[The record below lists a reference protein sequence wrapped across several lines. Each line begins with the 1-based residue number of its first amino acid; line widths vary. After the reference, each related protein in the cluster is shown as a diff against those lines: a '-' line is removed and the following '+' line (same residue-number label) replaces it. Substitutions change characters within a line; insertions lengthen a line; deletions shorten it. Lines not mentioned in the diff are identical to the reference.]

1 MITIDPAVETRQ
13 VAALIQKSLV
23 DLGHCYTTQADE
35 LIPVRFSSIGY
46 GDIAGVTWA
55 VCEVD
60 CQRLPR
66 RVTARDLTRDETLHH
81 LQTVC
86 GRPVRCL
93 NSVGVTYFVQLTPPP
108 PAPRLPTR
116 VPLAL
121 DDRPAGDLMLPLGIG
136 REGAL
141 WQSLPSLGHTLIAG
155 TSGSGK
161 SSWLHAAL
169 AALLTSASPTAL
181 QITLVDPKVSEFAA
195 WARAPHLLAPIATD
209 ERAAGAILSDL
220 VSEVDRRGNLL
231 AGRLC
236 RDLAAYNRQ
245 ASSPLPIILV
255 IFDEV
260 LDLLLATGGE
270 RSGIGRLLTRL
281 AAKGRSA
288 GIILWVASQH
298 ARFDLLP
305 RAVTVNLSSRIVFRV
320 ADSSAANLAGC
331 PGAERIPRAIPG
343 RFLASIGGEP
353 PAAYQAFSLDDAAL
367 LAIAQTLTGVDVL
380 AGADL
385 PMPALSDEERALV
398 VYADTHLV
406 GAFTVGKLTDAFPA
420 IKRHRIAEIAR
431 AWEAKGWLT
440 TPADAVSPRM
450 LTDTLRSLAGQPNPT
465 GAKS

>member
-1 MITIDPAVETRQ
+1 MTTIDPAAETRQ

-23 DLGHCYTTQADE
+23 DLGHCFTTQTDE
-35 LIPVRFSSIGY
+35 VIPVRFSSIGY

-66 RVTARDLTRDETLHH
+66 RVTARDLTRAETIHH
-81 LQTVC
+81 LQAVC

-93 NSVGVTYFVQLTPPP
+93 NSVGVTYLVQLTAPPP
-108 PAPRLPTR
+108 TPRLPTR

-121 DDRPAGDLMLPLGIG
+121 DNRPAGDLMLPLGIG

-141 WQSLPSLGHTLIAG
+141 WQPLPSLGHSLIAG
-155 TSGSGK
+155 MSGSGK
-161 SSWLHAAL
+161 SNWIHASL
-169 AALLTSASPTAL
+169 AALLTGASPSAL
-181 QITLVDPKVSEFAA
+181 QIALIDPKVSEFAA
-195 WARAPHLLAPIATD
+195 WAHAPHLLAPIATD

-220 VSEVDRRGNLL
+220 VSEVDCRGNLL

-245 ASSPLPIILV
+245 TDSPLPILLV

-270 RSGIGRLLTRL
+270 RSEIARQLTRL

-320 ADSSAANLAGC
+320 ADTSAANLAGC

-353 PAAYQAFSLDDAAL
+353 PTAYQAFSLDDASL
-367 LAIAQTLTGVDVL
+367 RAIAHAL
-380 AGADL
+380 AGGGMLTNSDPL
-385 PMPALSDEERALV
+385 PPTLNDEERALV
-398 VYADTHLV
+398 IYADTHLA
-406 GAFTVGKLTDAFPA
+406 GAFTIGKLADAFPA
-420 IKRHRIAEIAR
+420 MRRHRIAELAKT
-431 AWEAKGWLT
+431 WEGRGWLT
-440 TPADAVSPRM
+440 APADAVSPR
-450 LTDTLRSLAGQPNPT
+450 LITDTLRTLTNPPSQT
-465 GAKS
+465 RAKP

>member
-1 MITIDPAVETRQ
+1 MTTIDPAVETRQ

-35 LIPVRFSSIGY
+35 LIPVRFSAIGY

-81 LQTVC
+81 LQAVC
-86 GRPVRCL
+86 GRPVRCF

-116 VPLAL
+116 VPLTL

-136 REGAL
+136 REGAR
-141 WQSLPSLGHTLIAG
+141 WQSLPGLGHTLIAG
-155 TSGSGK
+155 MSGSGK
-161 SSWLHAAL
+161 SNWLHAAL
-169 AALLTSASPTAL
+169 AALLTGASPSAL
-181 QITLVDPKVSEFAA
+181 QIVLVDPKVSEFAA
-195 WARAPHLLAPIATD
+195 WARTPHLLAPIATD

-245 ASSPLPIILV
+245 TSSPLPIILV

-270 RSGIGRLLTRL
+270 RSEIARLLTRL

-288 GIILWVASQH
+288 GIILWIASQH

-320 ADSSAANLAGC
+320 ADHSAANLAGC

-353 PAAYQAFSLDDAAL
+353 PTAYQAFSLDDASL
-367 LAIAQTLTGVDVL
+367 RAIAQTLAGVDML
-380 AGADL
+380 TGPDQAPPTL
-385 PMPALSDEERALV
+385 TDEERALV
-398 VYADTHLV
+398 TYADTHLA
-406 GAFTVGKLTDAFPA
+406 GAFTVGKLADAFPA
-420 IKRHRIAEIAR
+420 IKRHRIAEIAKVWVSR
-431 AWEAKGWLT
+431 GWLT
-440 TPADAVSPRM
+440 APADAVSPRL
-450 LTDTLRSLAGQPNPT
+450 LTDTLRREVGARSLT
-465 GAKS
+465 